1 MSVRVERVASTLKE
15 ELSTYLQREFPMEE
29 YGLMTVT
36 EVRMSPDLRHA
47 KVFVSVFGDD
57 ERKKKALTLLETQT
71 GKIRSAVG
79 RAVRLRFTPTLAFAL
94 DETVDRAMN
103 LERIL
108 RQIHEEE
115 EQRHRRT
122 EGDA

>member
-15 ELSTYLQREFPMEE
+15 ELSTFFQREFLMEE

-47 KVFVSVFGDD
+47 KVFVSVFGDG
-57 ERKKKALTLLETQT
+57 ERKQKTLALLESQT
-71 GKIRSAVG
+71 GRIRSAMG
-79 RAVRLRFTPTLAFAL
+79 RAVRLRFTPELAFEL
-94 DETVDRAMN
+94 DETIDRAMN

-108 RQIHEEE
+108 QQIHEEE
-115 EQRHRRT
+115 KQRHRNA
-122 EGDA
+122 EGKE